1 LSCVGRD
8 LEWKVVKST
17 TDIQDYPPH
26 VEAPDIQASDIP
38 NHAPPI
44 KPADNPDCSPSIES
58 SEVKQTDTPG
68 HATPVDVVDI
78 QDHAPPIKETEHT
91 GSPLHVVEWSR
102 VRNKP
107 PRRWLS
113 VKRLKSVVYPGVDP
127 LGYVGVAVLAVVLI
141 LGPVCLVNLSIAD
154 LEIRAPAEAIEQ
166 PAKKGGGMEL
176 DVGLLEKHFRE

>member
-1 LSCVGRD
+1 M
-8 LEWKVVKST
+8 KST

-78 QDHAPPIKETEHT
+78 QDHAPPIK
-91 GSPLHVVEWSR
+91 GSPLYVMEWSR

-127 LGYVGVAVLAVVLI
+127 LGYLGLAVLALVLI

-154 LEIRAPAEAIEQ
+154 LEMRAPAEAIEQ

>member
-1 LSCVGRD
+1 
-8 LEWKVVKST
+8 VKST

-26 VEAPDIQASDIP
+26 VGAPDIQASDIP
-38 NHAPPI
+38 NNAPPI
-44 KPADNPDCSPSIES
+44 KPADNPGCSPSIAS
-58 SEVKQTDTPG
+58 SEVKPTDTPG
-68 HATPVDVVDI
+68 HAPPVEAVDI

-91 GSPLHVVEWSR
+91 GSPLYVVEWSR

-127 LGYVGVAVLAVVLI
+127 LGYVGLAVLAVVLI

-166 PAKKGGGMEL
+166 PAQKGGGMEL
-176 DVGLLEKHFRE
+176 DVLEKHFLK